1 MKKLLIILS
10 VFAISASCSSSD
22 NGGTTGP
29 DGPEPQPGEVAC
41 EDIAADY
48 TLAPER
54 SAKRGVSFN
63 FQYTA
68 DVELLGDA
76 ISWFY
81 NWGPDV
87 ANPDVVELY
96 TSKNIDFFP
105 MAWNGSYSA
114 TRIRN
119 YKATHPECD
128 YLLAFNEPNLTDQ
141 ARMTP
146 SEAAALWPA
155 LRDLCH
161 ELGLKVI
168 APAMN
173 YGTLPDYSD
182 PIKWLDEFFTL
193 VPVTDFDGLAIH
205 CYMGSAQSLKSYVRR
220 FYKYDLPIW
229 MTEFCAWEQNIG
241 NYSAQMRFMCDALS
255 YMEADSHVERYA
267 WFMPRGSNVD
277 VDKYPFY
284 SLLTKTQPFELTP
297 LGRVFCAFP
306 AIGSTTTYAKGE
318 VIPAERFFRSSATV
332 EAENEAWAATPQ
344 LRPTTDNGGVLEVY
358 NFLTGQWLDYN
369 ISIPTSG
376 RARLYIRYAAYLDS
390 AATLTIGNTAYT
402 VELPSTGDDDVW
414 TTAILECEL
423 SSSAKTL
430 RIEVD
435 KGILNVNWFMIR

>member
-1 MKKLLIILS
+1 MKKFFIILC
-10 VFAISASCSSSD
+10 AIAVTSSCSTE
-22 NGGTTGP
+22 GGGKEGP
-29 DGPEPQPGEVAC
+29 DGPVVTPGTVTYS
-41 EDIAADY
+41 DISADY

-63 FQYTA
+63 FQNTA

-87 ANPDVVELY
+87 ANPDVVTLY

-105 MAWNGSYSA
+105 MAWNGNYSA
-114 TRIRN
+114 ARIRS
-119 YKATHPECD
+119 YKAAHPECK

-141 ARMTP
+141 AHMTP
-146 SEAAALWPA
+146 SEAAALWPG
-155 LRDLCH
+155 LRDLCR

-173 YGTLPDYSD
+173 YGTLPNYSD

-205 CYMGSAQSLKSYVRR
+205 CYMGSAQSLKGYVRR

-255 YMEADSHVERYA
+255 YMEADPHVGRYA
-267 WFMPRGSNVD
+267 WFMPRGSGVD

-284 SLLTKTQPFELTP
+284 SLLTKTQPYELTP
-297 LGRVFCAFP
+297 LGKVFCAFP
-306 AIGSTTTYAKGE
+306 AIGSTTAYAKGE
-318 VIPAERFFRSSATV
+318 VIPAERFFRSSAT
-332 EAENEAWAATPQ
+332 ESAESEAWAATPQ

-369 ISIPTSG
+369 IAAPSG
-376 RARLYIRYAAYLDS
+376 SARLYIRYAAYLDS
-390 AATLTIGNTAYT
+390 AATVTVGSKAYT
-402 VELPSTGDDDVW
+402 VSLPSTGDDDRW

-423 SSSAKTL
+423 PSSAKTL
-430 RIEVD
+430 RITVD
-435 KGILNVNWFMIR
+435 KGILNVNWMMIR